1 MHRRSLLPAHCDETL
16 PGGVRG
22 EGGKIPFPQLPEV
35 LLVSHTDED
44 NRNYDDDDI
53 LLKAASQ

>member
-35 LLVSHTDED
+35 LVVLCHTDVVVSHTDE
-44 NRNYDDDDI
+44 
-53 LLKAASQ
+53 